1 MKMVIPEGSLVALI
15 GSSGSGKST
24 FAHANFKP
32 TEVLSSDFFR
42 GLVSDSENDQTAT
55 SDAFE
60 ALHFVAAKRLANGR
74 LTVIDATNVQQE
86 ARKPILALARD
97 HDVLPVAIVL
107 NLPQTVCQ
115 ERNRGRADR
124 DFGPH
129 VIRMQQQQLRRSL
142 KGLQR
147 EGFRYVHVL
156 SSPEEVAN
164 TTIERQPLWNDKRD
178 EHGPFDIIGDIH
190 GCYDELVALLNRL
203 GYAVEARE
211 AGIVVEAPAGRKL
224 IFLGDLV
231 DRGPRTP
238 DVLRLVMGMVASGQ
252 ALCVPGNHDVK
263 LMRALQGRKVTVSH
277 GLAESLEQLAAEP
290 PAFRDAVIKFVDGL
304 ISHYVLDEGRLV
316 VAHAGMKQQFQGRA
330 SRRVRDFALYGET
343 TGETDD
349 YGLPVRYNWAS
360 EYRGKAR
367 VVYGHTPIGNLEW
380 QNNTLCLD
388 TGCVFGGSLTALRY
402 PENELVSVPAARVYY
417 EPVRPLTDPGT
428 SSSDDG
434 LLDLNDVLGKRVVT
448 TELMGNVT
456 IRAENA
462 ATALEVMSRFAVD
475 PRWLIYLPPT
485 MSPSETSARA
495 DLLEHPDEAFAYFRN
510 QGVERVICEVKHMGS
525 RAIVI
530 AGRSASAIESSFGIE
545 GQKGIVYTR
554 TGRRFFDD
562 PALEERVLNAVVT
575 AMDTSGLWQEL
586 GTDWVCLDCEVMPW
600 SLKAHELIEKQYAPI
615 GLAATHSTAAELAAL
630 RQAAGRGVELGDLE
644 AVAHERERAIAGYR
658 VASQRFGAAYVS
670 PDDVRLAP
678 FHLLATEGA
687 VHADKPHA
695 WHMQMLSRLSADGSE
710 LMQPTEWRE
719 VDLLDEVSTA
729 EAVDW
734 WEKLTADGAEGIVI
748 KPADFVARNKGRLVQ
763 PALKCRGR
771 EYLRII
777 YGPEYTL
784 PANLSRLRSR
794 AVNAK
799 RSLAARE
806 FALGVEALERFVKR
820 EPLWRVH
827 EAVFGVLA
835 LESEPVDPRL

>member
-1 MKMVIPEGSLVALI
+1 MKIVIPEGSLVALI

-24 FAHANFKP
+24 FAHAHFKP

-42 GLVSDSENDQTAT
+42 GIVSDSENDQTVT

-74 LTVIDATNVQQE
+74 LTVIDATNVQLE

-107 NLPQTVCQ
+107 NLPEAVCQ

-129 VIRMQQQQLRRSL
+129 VIRMQLQHLRRSL

-147 EGFRYVHVL
+147 EGFRYVYVL

-164 TTIERQPLWNDKRD
+164 ATIERQPLWTDRRD

-203 GYAVEARE
+203 GYAVEDRE
-211 AGIVVEAPAGRKL
+211 SGIVVEAPAGRKL

-238 DVLRLVMGMVASGQ
+238 DVLRLVMSMVARGQ
-252 ALCVPGNHDVK
+252 AMCVPGNHDVK
-263 LMRALQGRKVTVSH
+263 LMRALQGRKVTISH
-277 GLAESLEQLAAEP
+277 GLAESLAQLAPEP
-290 PAFRDAVIKFVDGL
+290 PEFRDAVVKFIDGL
-304 ISHYVLDEGRLV
+304 ISHYVLDNGRLV

-349 YGLPVRYNWAS
+349 YGLPVRYNWAA
-360 EYRGKAR
+360 EYRGKAK
-367 VVYGHTPIGNLEW
+367 VVYGHTPIGSLEW
-380 QNNTLCLD
+380 QNNTICLD

-402 PENELVSVPAARVYY
+402 PENDLVSVPAARVYY
-417 EPVRPLTDPGT
+417 EPARPLSDAGT
-428 SSSDDG
+428 ASSDDG
-434 LLDLNDVLGKRVVT
+434 LLDLNDVIGKRVVT
-448 TELMGNVT
+448 TELMSNVT

-462 ATALEVMSRFAVD
+462 AAALEVMSRFAVD

-485 MSPSETSARA
+485 MSPSETSARP
-495 DLLEHPDEAFAYFRN
+495 DLLEHPDEAFAYFRS
-510 QGVERVICEVKHMGS
+510 QGVERVVCEVKHMGS

-530 AGRSASAIESSFGIE
+530 AGQSAGAIEARFGI
-545 GQKGIVYTR
+545 QARGIVYTR

-562 PALEERVLNAVVT
+562 AALEQRVIDAVVT
-575 AMDTSGLWQEL
+575 AMDASDLWQEL
-586 GTDWVCLDCEVMPW
+586 GTDWICLDCEIMPW
-600 SLKAHELIEKQYAPI
+600 SLKAQELIEKQYTPI
-615 GLAATHSTAAELAAL
+615 GIAATHSTAADLAAL
-630 RQAAGRGVELGDLE
+630 RQAAERGVELGNLE
-644 AVAHERERAIAGYR
+644 AVAHERSQAIAEYR
-658 VASQRFGAAYVS
+658 VAAQRFGAAYVS
-670 PDDVRLAP
+670 PDDVHLAP

-695 WHMQMLSRLSADGSE
+695 WHMQMLSQLSADGSE

-719 VDLLDEVSTA
+719 VDLLDEASTA
-729 EAVDW
+729 GAVEW
-734 WEKLTADGAEGIVI
+734 WENLTADGAEGIVI
-748 KPADFVARNKGRLVQ
+748 KPAEFVARNKGRLVQ

-784 PANLSRLRSR
+784 GGNLGRLRSR
-794 AVNAK
+794 AVNTK

-806 FALGVEALERFVKR
+806 FALGVEALQRFVKR